1 MRAKTGEYKIHFY
14 DRYGQRLKAL
24 ETVEHSLLSSIEA
37 GDQIKDREDEVS
49 SYSVDRVIFNSL
61 DQEG

>member
-1 MRAKTGEYKIHFY
+1 MRAKTGDYKIHFY

-24 ETVEHSLLSSIEA
+24 EAVENSLLSSMEA
-37 GDQIKDREDEVS
+37 GDQIKDREAEVN
-49 SYSVDRVIFNSL
+49 SYSIDRVIFNSL